1 MDLTEEFEI
10 ENDTSISSSTVIPD
24 CFHVEGAI
32 PNVSNDNS
40 DYVLAVSFPL
50 QREVAWKHYMYRL
63 SPNLGRCLLCGTCR
77 FQNLSQS
84 VDKSK
89 AG

>member
-32 PNVSNDNS
+32 PNVLNDNS

-50 QREVAWKHYMYRL
+50 QREVAW
-63 SPNLGRCLLCGTCR
+63 
-77 FQNLSQS
+77 
-84 VDKSK
+84 
-89 AG
+89 